1 MQIAVVGGGA
11 CSPEVRDTARRIGQ
25 IIASH
30 GHVLICGGLG
40 GVMEAACCGAR
51 EAGGIAVGILP
62 GEREE
67 ANCCV
72 DVGIATGMGHAR
84 NVIIV
89 KSADLVIALPG
100 ELGTLS
106 EMALAVKMKK
116 PVISL
121 CSWEI
126 CGAFQAKDP
135 EEVEQLLAKIDS
147 CQREPVQRD
156 SGQEDLRQIGQDA
169 E

>member
-11 CSPEVRDTARRIGQ
+11 CSPEVSDAARRIGQ

-51 EAGGIAVGILP
+51 EAGGLAVGILP

-72 DVGIATGMGHAR
+72 DIGIATGMGHAR

-100 ELGTLS
+100 EMGTLS

-121 CSWEI
+121 SSWEV

-135 EEVEQLLAKIDS
+135 EEVEQLLARIDS
-147 CQREPVQRD
+147 GRRD
-156 SGQEDLRQIGQDA
+156 PGQDDLRQREQEA
-169 E
+169 Q

>member
-1 MQIAVVGGGA
+1 MAILLFQSSFQAKKMQIAVVGGGK
-11 CSPEVRDTARRIGQ
+11 CNPEVSDVARRVGQ

-30 GHVLICGGLG
+30 GHVLICGGLS

-51 EAGGIAVGILP
+51 EAGGLCVGILP

-67 ANCCV
+67 ANTCV
-72 DVGIATGMGHAR
+72 DVKIATGMGHAR
-84 NVIIV
+84 NAIIV

-100 ELGTLS
+100 EMGTLS
-106 EMALAVKMKK
+106 EMALAMKMNK

-121 CSWEI
+121 NSWEI

-135 EEVEQLLAKIDS
+135 KDVEELLERID
-147 CQREPVQRD
+147 Q
-156 SGQEDLRQIGQDA
+156 GQKDLGQ
-169 E
+169 

>member
-1 MQIAVVGGGA
+1 MAILLFQFSFQAKKMQIAVVGAGA
-11 CSPEVRDTARRIGQ
+11 CSPEVRDVAKRVGQ

-51 EAGGIAVGILP
+51 EAGGLCVGILP
-62 GEREE
+62 GESEE
-67 ANCCV
+67 ANTCV
-72 DVGIATGMGHAR
+72 DVTIATGMGHAR

-89 KSADLVIALPG
+89 MSADLVIALPG

-106 EMALAVKMKK
+106 EMALAMKMNK

-121 CSWEI
+121 SSWEI
-126 CGAFQAKDP
+126 CGVFQAKGP
-135 EEVEQLLAKIDS
+135 EEVEELLERID
-147 CQREPVQRD
+147 Q
-156 SGQEDLRQIGQDA
+156 GQKDLGQ
-169 E
+169 

>member
-11 CSPEVRDTARRIGQ
+11 CSPEVRDAAKRLGQ
-25 IIASH
+25 IIASR

-51 EAGGIAVGILP
+51 EAGGLCVGILP

-67 ANCCV
+67 ANTCV
-72 DVGIATGMGHAR
+72 DVTIATGMGHAR
-84 NVIIV
+84 NAIIV

-106 EMALAVKMKK
+106 EMALAMKMNK

-121 CSWEI
+121 NSWEI
-126 CGAFQAKDP
+126 CGAFQVEDP
-135 EEVEQLLAKIDS
+135 EEVAELLDRID
-147 CQREPVQRD
+147 
-156 SGQEDLRQIGQDA
+156 GKL
-169 E
+169 

>member
-147 CQREPVQRD
+147 CHREPVQRD

>member
-11 CSPEVRDTARRIGQ
+11 CSPEFRDAARRIGQ

-51 EAGGIAVGILP
+51 EAGGLTVGILP
-62 GEREE
+62 GEMQE
-67 ANCCV
+67 ANSCV

-100 ELGTLS
+100 EMGTLS
-106 EMALAVKMKK
+106 EMALAMKMKK

-121 CSWEI
+121 SSWEI

-147 CQREPVQRD
+147 SQKEPGQEALSQRE
-156 SGQEDLRQIGQDA
+156 QEAQ
-169 E
+169 

>member
-11 CSPEVRDTARRIGQ
+11 CRPEVRDAARRIGQ

-40 GVMEAACCGAR
+40 GVMEAACCGSR
-51 EAGGIAVGILP
+51 EAGGITVGILP
-62 GEREE
+62 GEKEE
-67 ANCCV
+67 ANTCV
-72 DVGIATGMGHAR
+72 DVRIATGMGHAR
-84 NVIIV
+84 NAIIV

-100 ELGTLS
+100 EMGTLS
-106 EMALAVKMKK
+106 EMALAMKMKK

-121 CSWEI
+121 SSWEI

-135 EEVEQLLAKIDS
+135 EEVDQLLDRIDPGQKDLS
-147 CQREPVQRD
+147 QIKKEP
-156 SGQEDLRQIGQDA
+156 E
-169 E
+169 